1 MKKHHPSHH
10 STPRHSRA
18 KKQRVQYQ
26 PPQEETPFSKPTLL
40 GLVKR
45 QMRLMDAVYLVI
57 TVMAGSALLGL
68 CHNSFATYLTT
79 RSMLKEHTA
88 QLHQLQT
95 RETSLHQRL
104 ADLKSPDGRDQ
115 LLRERGFV
123 QGKERILLF
132 ADDAQPAADEN
143 AAAPVSTSDSAVTPV
158 PQANPQPV
166 SANKT
171 SFWGGIAKAIDHA
184 ADRPAV
190 H

>member
-1 MKKHHPSHH
+1 MKHHHPTHH
-10 STPRHSRA
+10 ATPKRSRA
-18 KKQRVQYQ
+18 KKRRVHYQ
-26 PPQEETPFSKPTLL
+26 PPREETPFSKPSFLSSM
-40 GLVKR
+40 KR
-45 QMRLMDAVYLVI
+45 QMRLVDAVYLVI

-88 QLHQLQT
+88 QLDQLQT
-95 RETSLHQRL
+95 REASLHQRL
-104 ADLKSPDGRDQ
+104 AELKSPDGRDQ

-123 QGKERILLF
+123 QGNERILLF
-132 ADDAQPAADEN
+132 ADDAQPADNGDTVAQN
-143 AAAPVSTSDSAVTPV
+143 
-158 PQANPQPV
+158 PQANLQPV